1 MNRTFLTWTWPIE
14 CSRIY
19 TWNHR
24 YRYSKLLNIISN
36 DFQNQSWR
44 IKKISCFILFGNVI
58 QYDAASEFGSES
70 VANKIRIKKNITF
83 VEFRNIPQT
92 VGRYGIDFYGAFNSW
107 TTPAGKN
114 FNSCILKLAHLATKS
129 KACLQSSYIFL
140 TLEVTKNNI
149 FGPLSVKLTA
159 GQMLCTSYPGGIIV
173 PWLLS
178 HYCFS

>member
-114 FNSCILKLAHLATKS
+114 FNSCILKLAHLAIKS

-159 GQMLCTSYPGGIIV
+159 GQMLCTSYPGGIIA
-173 PWLLS
+173 S
-178 HYCFS
+178 YRDC